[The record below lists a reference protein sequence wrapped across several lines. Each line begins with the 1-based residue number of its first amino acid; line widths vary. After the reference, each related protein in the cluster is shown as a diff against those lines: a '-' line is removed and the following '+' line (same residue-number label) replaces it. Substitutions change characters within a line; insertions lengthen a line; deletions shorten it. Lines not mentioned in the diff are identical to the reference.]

1 MPRTIT
7 FQVIKSLA
15 LLCIGLLLV
24 CYSKQAPNFLV
35 QCIGLAV
42 LLPGVASIVML
53 LRGNRSRTETILY
66 PILGGAAVAFGLML
80 IAWPG
85 WFVEIFL
92 YTVAALLVMF
102 GVLQMISRWRM
113 LRMGIMLSWASFL
126 IPLLLISVGIFIL
139 FRPDL
144 AAPLPFVVLGAA
156 YVLYTI
162 LELWSAWQ
170 LRAFYRRQAAEA
182 VEISES
188 EVVEDAEVVEEVKA
202 IE

>member
-66 PILGGAAVAFGLML
+66 PILGGAAVALGLLLL
-80 IAWPG
+80 IWPS
-85 WFVEIFL
+85 WFVGIFL
-92 YTVAALLVMF
+92 YAVATLLVVF
-102 GVLQMISRWRM
+102 GVIQATSRWRM
-113 LRMGIMLSWASFL
+113 LRMGILLSWPSFL
-126 IPLLLISVGIFIL
+126 IPLLLIAVGIFIL

-156 YVLYTI
+156 YVLYAI
-162 LELWSAWQ
+162 LELWSVWQ